1 MEKIIGRTP
10 SGEEY
15 EMRIEEGKVLLELL
29 QYKMTF
35 EPQLVM
41 RNGKIAF
48 VGTVQYRD
56 KERELVIVGSDE
68 TVRWFERAKD
78 FLYEQGHK

>member
-1 MEKIIGRTP
+1 MEKITGRTP

-15 EMRIEEGKVLLELL
+15 EMRIDGGKVLLELL

-35 EPQLVM
+35 EPNLVM
-41 RNGKIAF
+41 KNGKIAF
-48 VGTVQYRD
+48 VGMVTYKD

-78 FLYEQGHK
+78 FLYEQGYK